1 MKKVKYI
8 PLVAGVAIVLAIA
21 FTAYYYN
28 RGLANRPQ
36 EFTVCSLREGL
47 SYV

>member
-1 MKKVKYI
+1 MKE
-8 PLVAGVAIVLAIA
+8 LLLAAGVVLYIA
-21 FTAYYYN
+21 FIVYYYN
-28 RGLANRPQ
+28 RGVANRPQ

>member
-1 MKKVKYI
+1 MKKVKSI
-8 PLVAGVAIVLAIA
+8 PLTAGIAIVLAIA